1 MFNSSS
7 LRDFV
12 NFIRKQRI
20 DLLTDNNNDIDTFG
34 RKNFEICLEKVV
46 VRNIRIPKKFTQR
59 RRIIIIKVLKGNLL

>member
-7 LRDFV
+7 LWDFI

-20 DLLTDNNNDIDTFG
+20 DLLTDNNNDIDTFA
-34 RKNFEICLEKVV
+34 RRNFEICLEKVA
-46 VRNIRIPKKFTQR
+46 VRNIRIPKKFTQP